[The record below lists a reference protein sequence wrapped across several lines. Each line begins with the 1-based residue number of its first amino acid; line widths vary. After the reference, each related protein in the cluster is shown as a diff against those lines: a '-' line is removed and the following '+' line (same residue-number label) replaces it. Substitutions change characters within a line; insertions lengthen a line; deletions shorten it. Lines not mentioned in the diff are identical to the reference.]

1 VGQVA
6 HYLEAEGFSTVTLT
20 NTPEFHRQ
28 VGIPRVAA
36 IEYPY
41 GRPVGQVH
49 DPEGQ
54 KEVLMAALS
63 VMEDAKEP
71 GQIFHLPFTWPEEPK
86 KTDWQPPEI
95 SPIIKLNL
103 EEIKKLGAAAR
114 KKAQAK
120 I

>member
-1 VGQVA
+1 M
-6 HYLEAEGFSTVTLT
+6 
-20 NTPEFHRQ
+20 
-28 VGIPRVAA
+28 AA

-49 DPEGQ
+49 DSEGQ

-63 VMEDAKEP
+63 VLEEAKEP

-86 KTDWQPPEI
+86 KTDWQPSEI

-103 EEIKKLGAAAR
+103 DEIKKLGAAAR
-114 KKAQAK
+114 KKR
-120 I
+120 